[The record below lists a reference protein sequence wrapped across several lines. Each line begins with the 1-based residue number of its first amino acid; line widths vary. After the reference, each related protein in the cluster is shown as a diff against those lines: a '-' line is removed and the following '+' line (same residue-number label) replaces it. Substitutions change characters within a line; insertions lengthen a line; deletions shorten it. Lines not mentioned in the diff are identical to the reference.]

1 MKTWQF
7 LWRLIRYRPGL
18 YIFDSVLWIL
28 FYLSLLA
35 PGLVLREFFDT
46 LSGHARLGIGIWGIV
61 ALQFAAIAAT
71 LAALWVGVWV
81 DSRFRFNT
89 RSLLQRN
96 MLESILNRPGA
107 RALSESAGEAI
118 SRFRDDA
125 QQGENAADWTIDVI
139 GQSLFAITAMALL
152 LSISAQITLLVFVPL
167 AGVLAAVQ
175 IGNTRLARYRRASR
189 KSTARVTGALGDMF
203 GAIQAVQVAN
213 AEEHVIAHFRDLSE
227 ERRQWMLK
235 DSLITQ
241 MLQSIFGN
249 TVGLGTGLILLLAAQ
264 AMQAGSF
271 SVGDFALFV
280 YYLGFVTHF
289 TQFVGMFLAYY
300 KQTGVSFERMGKLL
314 EGAPPQ
320 TLVKPS
326 PLYLTGPL
334 PALTSPMKRERD
346 NLVALRATN
355 LTYRYPESGRGVEN
369 INLTLRRGSFTVITG
384 RIGSGKTTL
393 LRALLGLLPIEA
405 GEIIWNG
412 ERVDDPASFFVPPR
426 SAYTPQVPHLFSDS
440 LKHNILL
447 GLTEDGDAARAASA
461 PLQHAIHLAVLE
473 PDIAEMANGLDTII
487 GPNGVRLSGGQVQR
501 TAAARM
507 FVRAP
512 QLLVF
517 DDLSSA
523 LDVETERILW
533 ERLFEERTAAYL
545 VVSHRRAVLRRADHV
560 IVLKAGRM
568 EAEGPLDD
576 LLVTCNEMQRLWQG
590 VIRDDA
596 N

>member
-7 LWRLIRYRPGL
+7 LWRLIRYRPWL

-61 ALQFAAIAAT
+61 ASQFAAIAAT

-96 MLESILNRPGA
+96 MFESILNRPGA
-107 RALSESAGEAI
+107 RALSESVGEAI

-139 GQSLFAITAMALL
+139 GQALFAITAFALL
-152 LSISAQITLLVFVPL
+152 LSSNAQITLLVFVPL
-167 AGVLAAVQ
+167 AGVLAAAQ
-175 IGNTRLARYRRASR
+175 IGNTRLQRYRRASR

-203 GAIQAVQVAN
+203 GAIQAIQVAN
-213 AEEHVIAHFRDLSE
+213 AEEHVIAHFRALSE

-241 MLQSIFGN
+241 LLQSIFGN

-264 AMQAGSF
+264 AIQAGSF
-271 SVGDFALFV
+271 GVGDFALFV

-289 TQFVGMFLAYY
+289 TQFVGMFFAYY
-300 KQTGVSFERMGKLL
+300 KQTGVSFERMLKLL
-314 EGAPPQ
+314 EGESPPS
-320 TLVKPS
+320 LVKPS
-326 PLYLTGPL
+326 PLHLTGPL
-334 PALTSPMKRERD
+334 PALISPTKSKGDEL
-346 NLVALRATN
+346 LVLRATK
-355 LTYRYPESGRGVEN
+355 LAYRYPESGRGIEN
-369 INLTLRRGSFTVITG
+369 INLKLRRGSFTVITG
-384 RIGSGKTTL
+384 RIGSGKTTF
-393 LRALLGLLPIEA
+393 LRTLLGLLPKET
-405 GEIIWNG
+405 GEIIWND
-412 ERVDDPASFFVPPR
+412 EQVDDPASFFVPPR
-426 SAYTPQVPHLFSDS
+426 SAYTPQIPHLFSDS
-440 LKHNILL
+440 LKHNILM
-447 GLTEDGDAARAASA
+447 GLTEDGGTGVYASA
-461 PLQHAIHLAVLE
+461 PLRRAIYLAVLE
-473 PDIAEMANGLDTII
+473 PDIAGMASGLDTII

-512 QLLVF
+512 ELLVF

-533 ERLFEERTAAYL
+533 ERLFEEPTATFL

-560 IVLKAGRM
+560 IVLKEGRM

-576 LLVTCNEMQRLWQG
+576 LLATCDEMQRLWQA
-590 VIRDDA
+590 VIRDDP